1 MDIYGNIYENFY
13 NLRTT
18 NSYRCRAI
26 TLVSCIS
33 HNICPPHN
41 QHNGPTSLGTPH
53 RQDSPSFAFRIIFS
67 YIHHQP
73 QNKIQIK
80 CQRYTLHTWI
90 QKSNMSFQNLLFD
103 LDSSFWCC
111 CQVMLYDGWKC
122 FPTVGGKYWQT
133 IWGVGRQF

>member
-1 MDIYGNIYENFY
+1 MIREIHISIYIYGNVHENFY

-73 QNKIQIK
+73 QTKIQIK
-80 CQRYTLHTWI
+80 CQRYEARSKTWVFKI
-90 QKSNMSFQNLLFD
+90 CFLIWIAPVDVVGKSCYMTFGSVSPQ
-103 LDSSFWCC
+103 
-111 CQVMLYDGWKC
+111 
-122 FPTVGGKYWQT
+122 
-133 IWGVGRQF
+133 